1 MTTAVAV
8 SPVDQVLTTVR
19 RSRMLLIALH
29 VPMIAFLT
37 TLGATGLGFMPT
49 GDPAFALPAG
59 LLIGTLQIRHSLA
72 FVAGRR
78 PRYSVQ
84 SFSAIVLLAVVPA
97 LEVSL
102 AWYPSLWFVGASGAM
117 LARQRLRPLILIAV
131 AAAWVALALRDQV
144 GHPVTFNEV
153 ASLMTYVFVLG
164 LMGSAALYGSAR
176 LVRVVDELF
185 DARAQ
190 LAQLAIGDE
199 RSRVARDLHDVLG
212 QSLTAMSLKGEL
224 AVRLLKSDAQRAR
237 QELGDLTTLAREAL
251 VDVRSV
257 ALDQRTVSLASEVS
271 SSTALL
277 RTAGIDAHVHVA
289 VDHLCPTTESLL
301 GWAVRE
307 GVANVLRHSAASR
320 CAIRIFRSDGVIRL
334 EIANDGAVGPIG
346 HGSGLAGLATRAA
359 AVDGSSHTGRT
370 DDGWFRLHMTVPDRQ
385 P

>member
-8 SPVDQVLTTVR
+8 SPVDQALLTVR

-37 TLGATGLGFMPT
+37 SIGATGFGFMPAAY
-49 GDPAFALPAG
+49 PAFALPVG
-59 LLIGTLQIRHSLA
+59 LLIGALQIRHSLA
-72 FVAGRR
+72 FAAGRR
-78 PRYSVQ
+78 PRYGVQ
-84 SFSAIVLLAVVPA
+84 SFSAIVLLAAVPA
-97 LEVSL
+97 LELSV

-131 AAAWVALALRDQV
+131 AAAWVTLALRDQV
-144 GHPVTFNEV
+144 GHPSTFNEV
-153 ASLMTYVFVLG
+153 GSLAAYIFSLG
-164 LMGSAALYGSAR
+164 LMGSAAMYGSAR

-190 LAQLAIGDE
+190 LAQLAIGAE
-199 RSRVARDLHDVLG
+199 RARVARDLHDVLG

-224 AVRLLKSDAQRAR
+224 AVRLLESDTQRAR
-237 QELGDLTTLAREAL
+237 QELSDLTTLAHEAL

-257 ALDQRTVSLASEVS
+257 ALDQRTVSLTSETS
-271 SSTALL
+271 RSTALL

-289 VDHLCPTTESLL
+289 VDQLSPTTESLL

-320 CAIRIFRSDGVIRL
+320 CAIRIFRSDGSIRL
-334 EIANDGAVGPIG
+334 EISNDGAVGPIG
-346 HGSGLAGLATRAA
+346 QGSGLAGLATRAE
-359 AVDGSSHTGRT
+359 AVHGSSHTERT